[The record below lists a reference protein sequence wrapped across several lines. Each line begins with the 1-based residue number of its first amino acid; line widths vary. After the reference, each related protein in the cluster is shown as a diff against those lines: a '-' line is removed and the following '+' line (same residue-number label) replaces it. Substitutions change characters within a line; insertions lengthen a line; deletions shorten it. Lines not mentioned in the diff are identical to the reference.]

1 MPGTSKKVVVRTRLL
16 IEERGD
22 GEMFAAHLDALGLT
36 AYGLTSDEASKNVK
50 DLFNTWITQYR
61 DLGVLET
68 RLDAIGA
75 EWSYLADYDGPE
87 PVEDTGE
94 NPGLRKDR
102 SRTAN
107 YSLAMAA

>member
-68 RLDAIGA
+68 RLDAIGPNGLK
-75 EWSYLADYDGPE
+75 SLPTHDGPE
-87 PVEDTGE
+87 LLG
-94 NPGLRKDR
+94 NKLRIQVCER
-102 SRTAN
+102 QE
-107 YSLAMAA
+107 